1 MALIDRFIKPTIDK
15 KVREEN
21 TKLIKTLVEKGV
33 IKENDPNILE
43 LYKSD
48 VGGFGGYPYNPGVGK
63 PAGGVQRYQFDYNH
77 QGNQFRRKPM
87 SNISFQILREYSTTY
102 EVARAAINAR
112 KRQITSLE
120 WEIVPLD
127 QSGDKMEYK
136 NNKIKMANDIQLVSK
151 FFDNIGGRT
160 MRFRKFLDMVIED
173 LLVLD
178 AVALMRVKSK
188 GGDLLQL
195 TPIDAATIKLLVDD
209 FGDTPEPPN
218 TAYYQVIRGALVAEL
233 TTDDLIY
240 DFMNPRS
247 STPYG
252 LAPLETL
259 IIVVS
264 SALRGNLV
272 NLNYLTDGNVPE
284 GFYTMPESWSMQQIK
299 EFQEIWDAYIAGD
312 PRASSR
318 LRFMPPGTYTP
329 AKKVEDMR
337 YEKFAEWL
345 MLCTCALF
353 DVQPQELGFTA
364 HQSTKANA
372 SEQSDIQIKRG
383 TLPLANFIREMF
395 RTIIQQDLGFT
406 NLDFRFRGMEDRDE
420 LAEAQARTER
430 ITSGYST
437 VDEERAD
444 DGLDPIGIDQPFVLQ
459 QPTFLIPEMEAEMS
473 GSLNAPKPGQA
484 GNPIAGTQA
493 STNGE
498 QNVKDETTT
507 GARAGTPAKAD
518 AVDNS
523 ATNNPQTRDAG
534 NSMNQKSDN
543 PLELANELRKFQ
555 TFAIQKMRQG
565 KELRPF
571 QSKLIDDDTLLNLNK
586 SIMEANDE
594 AEIKKSIN
602 EYRDDIRLREL
613 IAAYELKEA
622 LSKVQR
628 NVEFATTE

>member
-15 KVREEN
+15 RVREEN

-43 LYKSD
+43 LYKAD
-48 VGGFGGYPYNPGVGK
+48 AGGFGGYPYNPAVGM
-63 PAGGVQRYQFDYNH
+63 PAGVQRFQFDYNH
-77 QGNQFRRKPM
+77 QGNQLRRKPM

-112 KRQITSLE
+112 KRQITNLD

-127 QSGDKMEYK
+127 QSGDKAEYK
-136 NNKIKMANDIQLVSK
+136 ANQKKYANDIALVSE
-151 FFDNIGGRT
+151 FFDNIGGPS
-160 MRFRKFLDMVIED
+160 MRFRKFLDTIIED

-178 AVALMRVKSK
+178 AVALMRNKSK
-188 GGDLLQL
+188 GDDLLGL
-195 TPIDAATIKLLVDD
+195 TPIDAATIKLVVDQ
-209 FGDTPEPPN
+209 FGNTPEAPEI
-218 TAYYQVIRGALVAEL
+218 AYRQIIRGACTAEL

-353 DVQPQELGFTA
+353 DVQPQEIGFTQ

-372 SEQSDIQIKRG
+372 QEQGSIAVKRG
-383 TLPLANFIREMF
+383 VLPMANFLREMF
-395 RTIIQQDLGFT
+395 RMIIQQDLGFK
-406 NLDFRFRGMEDRDE
+406 NLDFKFIGIEDRDE
-420 LAEAQARTER
+420 LQEAQARMTR
-430 ITSGYST
+430 ITSGFTT
-437 VDEERAD
+437 VDEERQQE
-444 DGLDPIGIDQPFVLQ
+444 GLDPLGVDQPFVVQ
-459 QPTFLIPEMEAEMS
+459 QPTFLVPELQAEMQS
-473 GSLNAPKPGQA
+473 AQNPQQPGAPTGAEATTDGNADV
-484 GNPIAGTQA
+484 
-493 STNGE
+493 S
-498 QNVKDETTT
+498 DETST
-507 GARAGTPAKAD
+507 GANAGTPAKPD

-523 ATNNPQTRDAG
+523 ATNNPQTVDAG
-534 NSMNQKSDN
+534 NNMNQKSAD
-543 PLELANELRKFQ
+543 PIQLSNELRKFQ
-555 TFAIQKMRQG
+555 TYAVMRVREGRQ
-565 KELRPF
+565 LRPF
-571 QSKLIDDDTLLNLNK
+571 DSNLIDKDTLMDLNK
-586 SIMEANDE
+586 SIMEAKSEDE
-594 AEIKKSIN
+594 VKKAIN
-602 EYRDDIRLREL
+602 SYRDDIRLREL
-613 IAAYELKEA
+613 VAAHELKEA
-622 LSKVQR
+622 LSKVER
-628 NVEFATTE
+628 NVNAATA